1 MGAADGQREILGEAE
16 VRRLLADVNSG
27 HVAFSAH
34 ALPAVEPVLF
44 AVHDG
49 QVIFPA
55 LPGGGLAEACRGGV
69 LAVGADAYDRTSGAA
84 WSVSV
89 VGAAR
94 VVTEPDEVAALDGL
108 DLRSWPVLASRCYIA
123 VDMGVLTGWR
133 VRGAAASSDG
143 MTRPEPAP
151 ASA

>member
-1 MGAADGQREILGEAE
+1 MRAGVSQREVLGEVE

-27 HVAFSAH
+27 HVAFTAH
-34 ALPAVEPVLF
+34 ALPAIEPVSF

-55 LPGGGLAEACRGGV
+55 LPGSGLAKACGGGV
-69 LAVGADAYDRTSGAA
+69 VAVGADAHRASGAA
-84 WSVSV
+84 WSVTV

-94 VVTEPDEVAALDGL
+94 VVTDGDEVAALDGL
-108 DLRSWPVLASRCYIA
+108 GLGPWPVSADRCYIA
-123 VDMGVLTGWR
+123 VDMGVVTGWR
-133 VRGAAASSDG
+133 VRGAGASVEG
-143 MTRPEPAP
+143 MTGQHPAP

>member
-1 MGAADGQREILGEAE
+1 MRAADGQREVLREAE

-34 ALPAVEPVLF
+34 ALPAIEPVSF
-44 AVHDG
+44 AVHVG

-55 LPGGGLAEACRGGV
+55 LPGGGLAKACRGGV
-69 LAVGADAYDRTSGAA
+69 VAVGADAYDRASGAA

-94 VVTEPDEVAALDGL
+94 VVTEADEVAALDGL
-108 DLRSWPVLASRCYIA
+108 GLGSWPVSAGRCYIA
-123 VDMGVLTGWR
+123 VDMGVVTGWR
-133 VRGAAASSDG
+133 VPGAGASVDG
-143 MTRPEPAP
+143 RTGQDSAP
-151 ASA
+151 ATA